1 MEDKIFQSIAEAVIR
16 IVCNNTATP
25 VELKTP
31 YSDLTNM
38 VAAQIKHDC
47 SVIVPNAITF
57 QKEVTKFLVN
67 LEGGL
72 SDSQSITHSLEE
84 LKTLVSKLN
93 KQYLTPE
100 FNHE

>member
-1 MEDKIFQSIAEAVIR
+1 MEDKMFQSIAEAVIR
-16 IVCNNTATP
+16 IVYNNIVPP
-25 VELKTP
+25 VELKVP

-47 SVIVPNAITF
+47 GAIVPNAITF
-57 QKEVTKFLVN
+57 QNEVTKFFVN
-67 LEGGL
+67 LEGL